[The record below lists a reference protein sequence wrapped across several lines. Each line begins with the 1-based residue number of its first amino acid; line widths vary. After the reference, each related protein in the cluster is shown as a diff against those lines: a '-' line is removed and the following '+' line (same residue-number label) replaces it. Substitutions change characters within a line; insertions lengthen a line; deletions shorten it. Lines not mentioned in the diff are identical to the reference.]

1 MPIFTG
7 ARLSGPVK
15 LTKQAKKKNPYK
27 RNHPMN
33 NKDNHAKLLEHAI
46 VRLNFAN
53 GIRESW
59 FNKLSMID
67 KDISGFTRLSDD
79 DKKRVQDRRK
89 GKKSIPVETKLPLV
103 WSQLRDTLAYCM
115 ELFAPDSSIFEGQG
129 KPSQQPAVNA
139 LVDLINENSQR
150 FGYYPELSKFIWD
163 SFKYNLGIMRVEW
176 ENQYG
181 VKFSEKDGGGSP
193 EVSHGVVWKG
203 NKLTAVDL
211 YNFLWDL
218 SVPPTELYKRGEFC
232 AEIEMVTQ
240 HRIARMAEF
249 DELYDVDKYIN
260 QTTSVKRFYRAHPI
274 IRAELPSHEDTG
286 TNWVSILSAATEL
299 NMSPGIEL
307 IYLYI
312 WLRPKEFGLDAVGDE
327 DRYTLYRI
335 TIANAEY
342 ITRTDELVAA
352 HSMLPFVG
360 ASPNADN
367 LEFFQQKSF
376 SEILTP
382 MQVFASYLL
391 NIHQKASRKQTYGI
405 TIYDPRILDLGDIP
419 NDDVVWRAP
428 MKQTTPK
435 DKGPK
440 DALANFTD
448 SPVDTSKLLRDV
460 EIIKKIMQDILPS
473 NRLQQ
478 VADLDRAT
486 EFQSQAVVQSGDRT
500 SLLAARMINSQGLIP
515 MRFMMIANIFQM
527 QETVE
532 LTSKDGTVNE
542 INPSEL
548 RTLGIEYVI
557 GTGLR
562 GLDRLMLV
570 NLIKDVVNR
579 LIQSPAASE
588 QIDILGLVNYWATLA
603 GDNFDLNQF
612 RKQPQQPAAG
622 PGGEQ
627 QPTGEGR
634 PQAGLGG
641 DNVVQPFSADQETN
655 L

>member
-1 MPIFTG
+1 MSLFTAPRLNKPI
-7 ARLSGPVK
+7 K
-15 LTKQAKKKNPYK
+15 LTRQAKKKNPYK
-27 RNHPMN
+27 KNHPLN
-33 NKDNHAKLLEHAI
+33 NKENHKKLLEYATI
-46 VRLNFAN
+46 RLDFAN
-53 GIRESW
+53 SMREAW

-79 DKKRVQDRRK
+79 DKRRVQDRRK
-89 GKKSIPVETKLPLV
+89 GKKAVPVETKLPLV
-103 WSQLRDTLAYCM
+103 WAQLRDTLAYCM
-115 ELFAPDSSIFEGQG
+115 ELFAPDNSIFEGQG
-129 KPSQQPAVNA
+129 KPTQQAAVNA
-139 LVDLINENSQR
+139 LVNLINENSQR
-150 FGYYPELSKFIWD
+150 FAYYPELSKFIWD
-163 SFKYNLGIMRVEW
+163 AFKYNLGMMRVEW

-181 VKFSEKDGGGSP
+181 VKFSEGDTGTP

-218 SVPPTELYKRGEFC
+218 SVPPIELYKRGEFC
-232 AEIEMVTQ
+232 AEVDMVTQ

-249 DELYDVDKYIN
+249 DELYDVHRFIDN
-260 QTTSVKRFYRAHPI
+260 NTAVKRYYRAHPI
-274 IRAELPSHEDTG
+274 VRSEIPSSEDTA
-286 TNWVSILSAATEL
+286 TNWVSILSGATDL
-299 NMSPGIEL
+299 NLSPGVEL
-307 IYLYI
+307 VYLYI
-312 WLRPKEFGLDAVGDE
+312 WLRPKEFGLSAVGDD

-382 MQVFASYLL
+382 MQTFASYLL
-391 NIHQKASRKQTYGI
+391 NIHRKASVKQTYGI
-405 TIYDPRILDLGDIP
+405 TVYDPRILDLGDVP

-428 MKQTTPK
+428 MKQTSPK
-435 DKGPK
+435 DKKPA

-448 SPVDTSKLLRDV
+448 SPVQTDKLLRDV
-460 EIIKKIMQDILPS
+460 EVIKKIMQDILPS

-500 SLLAARMINSQGLIP
+500 SLLTARTINSQGLIP
-515 MRFMMIANIFQM
+515 MRFMIIANIYQN

-532 LTSKDGTVNE
+532 LTNADGSVSE

-548 RTLGIEYVI
+548 RKLGIEFVI

-562 GLDRLMLV
+562 GLDRLTLV
-570 NLIKDVVNR
+570 NLIKDVINR

-603 GDNFDLNQF
+603 GDDFDLNQF
-612 RKQPQQPAAG
+612 RLQPAAP
-622 PGGEQ
+622 PGEEQ
-627 QPTGEGR
+627 QQETPGAGE

-641 DNVVQPFSADQETN
+641 DNVIQPFPGDQGTS